1 MHSTLPPLLGWPP
14 WALTPSGLTDDE
26 AVDALSHRFAEQS
39 MRERCP
45 RGLLADLSRRLVL
58 ADDSTESIAKLCEE
72 AIAEKATG
80 PNAQSARSVLAV
92 CRLVER
98 LQSSCVEAGVAVRWA
113 DSSFRRC
120 VPSVEELSRVA
131 LPQQAVDAGWQ
142 VEWVGAGGGE
152 ASGAGSMRQYKA
164 VAACCLPDM
173 NARCDSSDRHGHL
186 TQLLLHEQNTSVLLG
201 ADGVMR
207 SGATFTI
214 ECCDCPA
221 AGRGLLCDVLVLA
234 VGPSSQG
241 CGVGS
246 MLVDLIKRAL
256 AVMAESR
263 GLAWVGLSAQSDD
276 GEVARAFWA
285 KQRLGESEG
294 AAQAARALQEHDAVR
309 FRRYEGA
316 HPLLLCAREAL
327 PLVEA
332 QPRSLPSPRERPV
345 APPPPPQQQQP
356 DARTRAGAAAAAAA
370 ARSVPLPPPPPP
382 PPPLSPRRRQRGQ
395 QQQQLGAC
403 KLFDFFDEAPPEL
416 LAQIVRQLPRRALLQ
431 LSHTCRRFRDP
442 VRRERWAV
450 PTDSAGAAELS
461 WQFWLRVSV
470 AGFIVFESLE
480 PLSEAMAT
488 QIHRDA
494 QSQRATPIFNENPGE
509 DSKGDRTQVRGR
521 WAACQEAAVAA
532 DLGWL
537 GLLAT
542 ASPGASKEVKDGYAL
557 GSKAGCTLQ
566 PKHCDAGDEH
576 QFARLPAADVPLSA
590 LRTIMPGSA
599 LYVYEG
605 GCADDEGRRVE
616 LSADA
621 LVVWVGDFVHA
632 GASYEK
638 GNTRLHFYVHSSVA
652 PRVKD
657 ETFICSVAEEDEDS
671 SASYEQEEDE
681 FDVSEE

>member
-1 MHSTLPPLLGWPP
+1 
-14 WALTPSGLTDDE
+14 
-26 AVDALSHRFAEQS
+26 
-39 MRERCP
+39 
-45 RGLLADLSRRLVL
+45 
-58 ADDSTESIAKLCEE
+58 
-72 AIAEKATG
+72 
-80 PNAQSARSVLAV
+80 
-92 CRLVER
+92 
-98 LQSSCVEAGVAVRWA
+98 
-113 DSSFRRC
+113 
-120 VPSVEELSRVA
+120 
-131 LPQQAVDAGWQ
+131 
-142 VEWVGAGGGE
+142 
-152 ASGAGSMRQYKA
+152 
-164 VAACCLPDM
+164 
-173 NARCDSSDRHGHL
+173 
-186 TQLLLHEQNTSVLLG
+186 
-201 ADGVMR
+201 
-207 SGATFTI
+207 
-214 ECCDCPA
+214 
-221 AGRGLLCDVLVLA
+221 
-234 VGPSSQG
+234 
-241 CGVGS
+241 

-263 GLAWVGLSAQSDD
+263 GLEWLGLSGQSDD

-285 KQRLGESEG
+285 KQLLGASEG
-294 AAQAARALQEHDAVR
+294 AAQAAQALQAHDAVR

-316 HPLLLCAREAL
+316 HPMLLRDREAL
-327 PLVEA
+327 PLAKA
-332 QPRSLPSPRERPV
+332 QPRSLPSPRER
-345 APPPPPQQQQP
+345 AELPPPPPPQQQP

-370 ARSVPLPPPPPP
+370 ARSAPLPPPPPP
-382 PPPLSPRRRQRGQ
+382 PPPLSPRQRQRGQ
-395 QQQQLGAC
+395 QQWQLGAC
-403 KLFDFFDEAPPEL
+403 KLSDFFDEAPPEL
-416 LAQIVRQLPRRALLQ
+416 LAEIVRQLPRRALLQ

-450 PTDSAGAAELS
+450 PTNSAGAAELS

-470 AGFIVFESLE
+470 AGFIVFESLA
-480 PLSEAMAT
+480 PLSEAMTT

-521 WAACQEAAVAA
+521 WAAGQEAAMAA
-532 DLGWL
+532 DLGRL

-542 ASPGASKEVKDGYAL
+542 ASAGASKEVNDGYAL

-605 GCADDEGRRVE
+605 GCADEEGRRVE

-671 SASYEQEEDE
+671 SASYEQEEHE
-681 FDVSEE
+681 SDVSEE

>member
-1 MHSTLPPLLGWPP
+1 
-14 WALTPSGLTDDE
+14 
-26 AVDALSHRFAEQS
+26 

-45 RGLLADLSRRLVL
+45 RGLLVDLSRRLVL
-58 ADDSTESIAKLCEE
+58 ADDSLESIAKLCED

-80 PNAQSARSVLAV
+80 PNAQGARSVLAV

-98 LQSSCVEAGVAVRWA
+98 RQSSCVEAGVESSPVEAGVDLPAVHWA
-113 DSSFRRC
+113 NSSFTRC
-120 VPSVEELSRVA
+120 LPSVEELSQVA
-131 LPQQAVDAGWQ
+131 LPQQAVDFGWQ
-142 VEWVGAGGGE
+142 LEWSGADVGE
-152 ASGAGSMRQYKA
+152 ASAVSMRQYKA
-164 VAACCLPDM
+164 AAARCLPDM

-186 TQLLLHEQNTSVLLG
+186 AQLLLHEQNCSVLLG

-214 ECCDCPA
+214 ESCDCPV

-246 MLVDLIKRAL
+246 MLVDLIKLAL
-256 AVMAESR
+256 AAMAESR
-263 GLAWVGLSAQSDD
+263 GLKWLGLSAQSDD

-285 KQRLGESEG
+285 KQLLGASEG
-294 AAQAARALQEHDAVR
+294 AAQAAQALQAHDAVR

-316 HPLLLCAREAL
+316 HPMLLCGREAL
-327 PLVEA
+327 PLAKA
-332 QPRSLPSPRERPV
+332 QPRSLPSPRERP
-345 APPPPPQQQQP
+345 APPPPPPPPPQQP

-370 ARSVPLPPPPPP
+370 ARSAPLPPPPPP
-382 PPPLSPRRRQRGQ
+382 PPPPPSPRQRQRGQ

-416 LAQIVRQLPRRALLQ
+416 LAEIVRQLPRRALLQ

-450 PTDSAGAAELS
+450 PTNSAGAAELS
-461 WQFWLRVSV
+461 WQFWLRMSV
-470 AGFIVFESLE
+470 AGFIVFESLA

-521 WAACQEAAVAA
+521 WAAGQEAAMAA
-532 DLGWL
+532 DLGRL

-542 ASPGASKEVKDGYAL
+542 ASAGASKEVNDGYAL

-638 GNTRLHFYVHSSVA
+638 ANTRLHFYVDSSAA
-652 PRVKD
+652 PRVRD
-657 ETFICSVAEEDEDS
+657 GTFRCSVAEEDEDS

-681 FDVSEE
+681 SDASEE